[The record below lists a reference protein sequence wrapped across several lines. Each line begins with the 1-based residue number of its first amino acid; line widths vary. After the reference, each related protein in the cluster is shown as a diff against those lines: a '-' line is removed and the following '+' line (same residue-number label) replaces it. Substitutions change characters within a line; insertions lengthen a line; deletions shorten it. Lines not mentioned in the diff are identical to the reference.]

1 MLKRQ
6 TISIKWMT
14 LFLAGMV
21 AGCGFQTYQPKPLQP
36 EKLAS
41 NYLTHDP
48 NSPAF
53 REFLISSGYPE
64 TQIPIQ
70 HWGLRELTLCALYFH
85 PQLNVARAQW
95 RAAVAGEISAGQRP
109 TPGISGI
116 LQNHSNTAGG
126 ISPWTYGLSID
137 IPLETA
143 GKRQARTDRAVNLSE
158 AARID
163 IAQTAWQVRSRL
175 YNSLIDYQNSVE
187 LIEVLQKEVSLRS
200 EIRAMLEARLEAGMI
215 SSIELS
221 NARLLLL
228 KAQQALSS
236 EQNNLPALKVIL
248 ASNAGLSIDTLNQ
261 MALDRLAIND
271 HALIFDAASSANM
284 QQTALLNRLDI
295 RAALARYAAA
305 EAKLRLEISK
315 QYPDITLSPGY
326 TYDQGDNI
334 WSLGFNSLLT
344 LINKNQGLIEESRA
358 LRELEAAQFE
368 VLQANVLT
376 NLAQAK
382 ASYQAAYSTLN
393 QAENLQKDSEA
404 RSSQI
409 TKQFDAGYADRL
421 ELVTSNLENLVAT
434 QNTVNVKF
442 ASLRAIAALE
452 DVLQKPIS
460 DQNTVPDNIETL
472 TQQSQ

>member
-1 MLKRQ
+1 M
-6 TISIKWMT
+6 
-14 LFLAGMV
+14 A
-21 AGCGFQTYQPKPLQP
+21 
-36 EKLAS
+36 
-41 NYLTHDP
+41 
-48 NSPAF
+48 
-53 REFLISSGYPE
+53 
-64 TQIPIQ
+64 
-70 HWGLRELTLCALYFH
+70 
-85 PQLNVARAQW
+85 
-95 RAAVAGEISAGQRP
+95 
-109 TPGISGI
+109 
-116 LQNHSNTAGG
+116 
-126 ISPWTYGLSID
+126 
-137 IPLETA
+137 
-143 GKRQARTDRAVNLSE
+143 
-158 AARID
+158 
-163 IAQTAWQVRSRL
+163 SRL